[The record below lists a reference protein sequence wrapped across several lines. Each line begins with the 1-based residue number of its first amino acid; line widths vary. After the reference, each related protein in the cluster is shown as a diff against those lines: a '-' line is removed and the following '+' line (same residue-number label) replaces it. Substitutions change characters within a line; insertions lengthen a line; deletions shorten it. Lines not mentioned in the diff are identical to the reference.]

1 MTGQMQKVTTLKCIQ
16 FHSGLHGMKSN
27 IYYHNN
33 ELIANVNIL
42 LELENDGIAYDRR
55 ASKAHELVQLC
66 QNIIF
71 MFYNFMQLFGLMINT
86 KCSQNGFK

>member
-1 MTGQMQKVTTLKCIQ
+1 MTGQIQKVTTLRCIQ

-42 LELENDGIAYDRR
+42 LELENDGIAYIEEHL
-55 ASKAHELVQLC
+55 KHENLFNYVKILFLC
-66 QNIIF
+66 FTTLCNYF
-71 MFYNFMQLFGLMINT
+71 V
-86 KCSQNGFK
+86 S